1 MPVHEREL
9 TERANDEVLR
19 EIDESLT
26 HSREVIARV
35 NKVIAQINEVR
46 AQRRANFRRASGTK
60 KWVN

>member
-9 TERANDEVLR
+9 TERANNELLR
-19 EIDESLT
+19 EIDESLA

-46 AQRRANFRRASGTK
+46 AQRCANFRRASGTK